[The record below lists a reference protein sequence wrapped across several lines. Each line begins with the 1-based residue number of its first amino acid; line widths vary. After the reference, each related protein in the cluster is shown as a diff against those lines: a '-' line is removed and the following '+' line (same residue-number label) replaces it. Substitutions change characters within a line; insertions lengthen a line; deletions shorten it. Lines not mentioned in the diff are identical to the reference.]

1 MFLQSLQRLMHNN
14 FYKYFLQNNLSYEK
28 TIGFQV
34 SNSAVI
40 HLISQ
45 MLDAFNESKY
55 TISIFIDLSKAF
67 DAVDH
72 DILLKKLAIYG
83 IKGRKTLNGFTTI

>member
-72 DILLKKLAIYG
+72 DILLKKIRYLWYQ
-83 IKGRKTLNGFTTI
+83 RKKKL